1 MKAYDGS
8 VLSKRAKEEVAM
20 KLRKLL
26 LAKPRGFCAG
36 VDRAI
41 DVVHM
46 ALELFEAPVYVRRE
60 IVHNKH
66 VIQSL
71 AAKGAVFVDEI
82 EQVPAGAV
90 VIFSAHGV
98 SPEVRAQAA
107 EKHLRVIDA
116 TCPLVTKV
124 HTEAVRF
131 AKESRSI
138 ILVGH
143 AGHDEIIGTM
153 GEAPDCTQLVSS
165 VEEAERVQVSDPER
179 VAVTTQTTL
188 GVDDT
193 REIIEVLRRRFPKVV
208 TPTSDDICYATQNRQ
223 LAVKL
228 LAKEAAVILV
238 LGSENSSN
246 SRRLREVAE
255 MSGVR
260 AFLIEDAAKIDPAW
274 LDDVECVGITAG
286 ASAPEHLVQEVIAYF
301 KARGV
306 EEIEEIEAV
315 EEKVTFTPPP
325 ELVRVM
331 AKSWSREVV
340 GVRLGTALVADL
352 KVGATLRISISDGF
366 VSCVAN
372 RLERAVGAK
381 RLARLADFPSK
392 PNHLMAEGDPPLL
405 RHELDQVPFNFF
417 RRLLIGEFQ
426 PMRDAEHVR
435 VHDDARGDTVGCP

>member
-1 MKAYDGS
+1 M
-8 VLSKRAKEEVAM
+8 AM

-46 ALELFEAPVYVRRE
+46 ALELFAAPVYVRRE
-60 IVHNKH
+60 IVHNKY

-82 EQVPAGAV
+82 EQVPAGGV
-90 VIFSAHGV
+90 VVFSAHGV
-98 SPEVRAQAA
+98 SPEVRTQAA
-107 EKHLRVIDA
+107 EKRLRVIDA

-165 VEEAERVQVSDPER
+165 VEDAERVQVSDPER

-223 LAVKL
+223 MAVKL
-228 LAKEAAVILV
+228 LAKEAGVILV
-238 LGSENSSN
+238 LGSQNSSN

-260 AFLIEDAAKIDPAW
+260 AFLIEDATKIDPAW

-301 KARGV
+301 QARGV
-306 EEIEEIEAV
+306 GQIEEIEAV

-325 ELVRVM
+325 ELAHAM
-331 AKSWSREVV
+331 AKGESRSQEVKES
-340 GVRLGTALVADL
+340 R
-352 KVGATLRISISDGF
+352 S
-366 VSCVAN
+366 
-372 RLERAVGAK
+372 
-381 RLARLADFPSK
+381 
-392 PNHLMAEGDPPLL
+392 
-405 RHELDQVPFNFF
+405 
-417 RRLLIGEFQ
+417 
-426 PMRDAEHVR
+426 
-435 VHDDARGDTVGCP
+435 

>member
-1 MKAYDGS
+1 M
-8 VLSKRAKEEVAM
+8 M

-46 ALELFEAPVYVRRE
+46 ALELFGAPVYVRRE

-66 VIQSL
+66 VIESL
-71 AAKGAVFVDEI
+71 AGKGAVFVDEI

-98 SPEVRAQAA
+98 SPEVRAGA
-107 EKHLRVIDA
+107 EAKHLRVIDA

-124 HTEAVRF
+124 HMEAVRF
-131 AKESRSI
+131 AGEGRSI

-143 AGHDEIIGTM
+143 ARHDEIIGTM
-153 GEAPDCTQLVSS
+153 GEAPECTYLVSS
-165 VEEAERVQVSDPER
+165 VEEAETVQVSDPER

-193 REIIEVLRRRFPKVV
+193 REIIEVLRRRFPKLVR
-208 TPTSDDICYATQNRQ
+208 PPSDDICYATQNRQ
-223 LAVKL
+223 MSVKL
-228 LAKEAAVILV
+228 LAKQAEVILV

-255 MSGVR
+255 MSGAR
-260 AFLIEDAAKIDPAW
+260 AYLIEDANKIDPAW
-274 LDDVECVGITAG
+274 LGNAVCVGITAG
-286 ASAPEHLVQEVIAYF
+286 ASAPEYLVQEVVAYF

-306 EEIEEIEAV
+306 DEVEEIEAV

-325 ELVRVM
+325 ELAR
-331 AKSWSREVV
+331 
-340 GVRLGTALVADL
+340 ALV
-352 KVGATLRISISDGF
+352 
-366 VSCVAN
+366 N
-372 RLERAVGAK
+372 REK
-381 RLARLADFPSK
+381 TSF
-392 PNHLMAEGDPPLL
+392 
-405 RHELDQVPFNFF
+405 
-417 RRLLIGEFQ
+417 
-426 PMRDAEHVR
+426 
-435 VHDDARGDTVGCP
+435 